1 MEKST
6 LLQLLR
12 LRLLVGAAGELASP
26 PWWRTQFCTPAGFRQ
41 LNRLFPRSAL
51 RAALESVSLAAAR
64 EHDER
69 VGSRAVHLFRLP
81 SHVEQRLADLLSD
94 PESLN
99 QLSIPTGALDALASD
114 LETFAGETQHSD
126 GSGPRNLGPASRLT
140 RSSAIAEI
148 AAAYGQS
155 LRDGV
160 RLYPYFEMEDT
171 E

>member
-12 LRLLVGAAGELASP
+12 LRLLVGAAGELTTP
-26 PWWRTQFCTPAGFRQ
+26 PWWRTQFCTPTGFRQ
-41 LNRLFPRSAL
+41 LNQLFPRSAL

-81 SHVEQRLADLLSD
+81 SHVEQRLAALLSD

-99 QLSIPTGALDALASD
+99 QLSIPTGTLDALTTH
-114 LETFAGETQHSD
+114 LEALAGETQCID
-126 GSGPRNLGPASRLT
+126 GSGPRNLGPAGRLT
-140 RSSAIAEI
+140 RPSTIAEI
-148 AAAYGQS
+148 AAAYGQAI
-155 LRDGV
+155 RVGI
-160 RLYPYFEMEDT
+160 RLYPYFEMEET